1 MVSTAGPRRGPSL
14 ALWLLLAIFV
24 TVVVVFHGTASS
36 LVAIWSRTGTFGHG
50 FVIPPIVAWLV
61 WDRRDRLAGI
71 AVSPRPVWIAAL
83 LLCGFAWLWG
93 RLGGVLILEQFAFA
107 FMIPAAIAAVLGPA
121 MVRAIRFPLFFLML
135 AVPFGDW
142 IIPQLIDFTAFC
154 TVLGLNLTGVPVVRE
169 GPYLT
174 VPNARWVVADACS
187 GFRYLVASFALG
199 TLFAYLRLRV
209 WRNRLLLV
217 GLSLLL
223 PILANQFRAYMI
235 VMLGYMSDMK
245 IAVGVDHLLYG
256 WVLFGALCVLLLWVG
271 VRLAASE
278 AKSAGAARLE
288 TESSPPGPGARVA
301 PAPPARRL
309 AVVSALAAGA
319 LVVWPAA
326 AARMEAAAAAA
337 TAGPLELPLETGGW
351 TAVED
356 PVAEWRPLFSGST
369 AELSRAYREGERV
382 VAVYVAHYR
391 GRERRGDLISSTNMI
406 VSLQD
411 SIWRWRGEAKRMLP
425 LGRDSIEVGETRLA
439 GLHEGRLVWHYF
451 WLAGHHATNRVAAQ
465 MLQLR
470 ERMLRGR
477 DDAALVVLVAPVE
490 RDPEAAARSLRDFYA
505 AAGPEIEAALDRAAG
520 RPRAERISLLGTTTW
535 GDADV
540 RHRRTR

>member
-1 MVSTAGPRRGPSL
+1 
-14 ALWLLLAIFV
+14 
-24 TVVVVFHGTASS
+24 
-36 LVAIWSRTGTFGHG
+36 
-50 FVIPPIVAWLV
+50 
-61 WDRRDRLAGI
+61 
-71 AVSPRPVWIAAL
+71 
-83 LLCGFAWLWG
+83 
-93 RLGGVLILEQFAFA
+93 
-107 FMIPAAIAAVLGPA
+107 
-121 MVRAIRFPLFFLML
+121 
-135 AVPFGDW
+135 
-142 IIPQLIDFTAFC
+142 
-154 TVLGLNLTGVPVVRE
+154 
-169 GPYLT
+169 
-174 VPNARWVVADACS
+174 
-187 GFRYLVASFALG
+187 
-199 TLFAYLRLRV
+199 
-209 WRNRLLLV
+209 
-217 GLSLLL
+217 
-223 PILANQFRAYMI
+223 MI

-278 AKSAGAARLE
+278 AKSAGAAGLE
-288 TESSPPGPGARVA
+288 TDSSPPGPGARVA

-309 AVVSALAAGA
+309 AVVSALAAVA

-477 DDAALVVLVAPVE
+477 DDAALVVLVAPLE